1 MSTLRW
7 VRRGCLALA
16 ASMAAAGSAIA
27 QKLPDTMVWTT
38 YDVGSTGYN
47 EASAIADALQKKHG
61 VRVRLLPSGTG
72 IGRTQ
77 PLLSE
82 RAGYGWLATE
92 LLFAVEGKFEYA
104 KKDVGPQDL
113 RVLLGRENSLA
124 IAVTKES
131 GIKTI
136 ADLKGRKF
144 AWVPGNPSVNVKVE
158 AILAF
163 AGLTPKDLQLVT
175 VASYNNSMKALLDGT
190 AEAVGVAPAAATLR
204 EIEASPRGLAWVPV
218 PPDDKQGWAR
228 IMAIAPIFF
237 PTKETIGA
245 GISKENPVD
254 MIGYRYPQITVFA
267 ATSADDVYAFTKAVV
282 EAFPGYK
289 DAQPIMPRWDAK
301 LAGKSPQD
309 APFHEGAIRY
319 LREIGVWTKEDDA
332 WNDRRLAD
340 LKKIQAAWKETLKAA
355 EQEKVADDKFA
366 EFWEGRRKAALSK

>member
-1 MSTLRW
+1 MARGSLRT
-7 VRRGCLALA
+7 GFLAFA
-16 ASMAAAGSAIA
+16 AAAGLAGGAYA

-47 EASAIADALQKKHG
+47 EASAIADALQKKHN

-92 LLFAVEGKFEYA
+92 LLFAVEGKFEYT

-163 AGLTPKDLQLVT
+163 AGLTTKDLQLVT

-204 EIEASPRGLAWVPV
+204 EVEASPRGLAWVPI
-218 PPDDKQGWAR
+218 PPDDKQGWQR
-228 IMAIAPIFF
+228 IMAIAPVFF
-237 PTKETIGA
+237 PVKETIGA
-245 GISKENPVD
+245 GLSKDNPVD

-267 ATSADDVYAFTKAVV
+267 AASTDDVYNFTKAVV
-282 EAFPGYK
+282 EAFPMYK

-301 LAGKSPQD
+301 LAGKTPQD
-309 APFHEGAIRY
+309 APFHDGAIRY
-319 LREIGVWTKEDDA
+319 LKEIGVWTPEDEE
-332 WNDRRLAD
+332 WNARRLAA
-340 LKKIQAAWKETLKAA
+340 LKKIQAAWKDTLKAA

-366 EFWEGRRKAALSK
+366 EFWDKRRQAALAQ